1 MTKPVRV
8 EQDAEEE
15 LRAAIAWY
23 ESQHPGLG
31 VALLAEA
38 RRVVDLIENF
48 PAVGT
53 QVPRVRTRYQTRRIP
68 FRRFPYVVVYRER
81 TEVSQVIAFAHTSRK
96 PGYWRSR

>member
-23 ESQHPGLG
+23 EGQRPGLG
-31 VALLAEA
+31 VALLAEVQRA
-38 RRVVDLIENF
+38 IDLIKNV
-48 PAVGT
+48 PAVGV
-53 QVPRVRTRYQTRRIP
+53 QIPRVQTRYETRRIP
-68 FRRFPYVVVYRER
+68 LRRFPYVVVYRER
-81 TEVSQVIAFAHTSRK
+81 AEVSQVIAFAHTSRK